1 MGFAHSILENSFFI
15 YRKGDMA
22 YLILYIND
30 IILTNSSEK
39 LRKTLMDSLSSEFFM
54 KYLGSLKYFLG
65 ISITCT
71 SFGIFLS
78 QKKYAQ

>member
-1 MGFAHSILENSFFI
+1 MGFAHSILENSLFI

-30 IILTNSSEK
+30 IILTNSSK
-39 LRKTLMDSLSSEFFM
+39 QLRKTLMDSLSSEFFM
-54 KYLGSLKYFLG
+54 KYLVSLKYFLG

-71 SFGIFLS
+71 SFGIFLF